1 MPAELSTPQVAPFA
15 VTRHWSSQLDDQATT
30 AQSLLGPPATFK
42 DNPGPAYIWR
52 SDDRDRNIG
61 ALQVRYKPQCR
72 ARVFAG
78 ELIDLRFC
86 SWKAMPSLSGP
97 PVAASE
103 RT

>member
-30 AQSLLGPPATFK
+30 AQSLLGSPATFK

-61 ALQVRYKPQCR
+61 ALHLGLGTVDASVIAVAERLGVTIIATLDRRYFSVVRLS
-72 ARVFAG
+72 RVFA
-78 ELIDLRFC
+78 F
-86 SWKAMPSLSGP
+86 
-97 PVAASE
+97 
-103 RT
+103 

>member
-61 ALQVRYKPQCR
+61 ALQ
-72 ARVFAG
+72 
-78 ELIDLRFC
+78 
-86 SWKAMPSLSGP
+86 
-97 PVAASE
+97 PVNG
-103 RT
+103 R

>member
-61 ALQVRYKPQCR
+61 ALHLGHQLR
-72 ARVFAG
+72 AGQG
-78 ELIDLRFC
+78 ERR
-86 SWKAMPSLSGP
+86 
-97 PVAASE
+97 AASE
-103 RT
+103 AWVSLTTPSTRRCSLSARSFPIQ

>member
-30 AQSLLGPPATFK
+30 AQSLLGPPATFA

-61 ALQVRYKPQCR
+61 ALHLT
-72 ARVFAG
+72 RVHG
-78 ELIDLRFC
+78 ELDVRVLVIPWAGLQ
-86 SWKAMPSLSGP
+86 GP
-97 PVAASE
+97 IPE
-103 RT
+103 P

>member
-61 ALQVRYKPQCR
+61 ALQLLRAHPVSPSTPHPVRHNHFLLDC
-72 ARVFAG
+72 AG
-78 ELIDLRFC
+78 GR
-86 SWKAMPSLSGP
+86 
-97 PVAASE
+97 
-103 RT
+103 RHT